1 MIDQEELRDCYT
13 STSSKIVL
21 LVVDGLGGLAH
32 PDTRLSELE
41 TANIPNLDAMAQE
54 SACGLTTPVLPGVA
68 PGSGPGHL
76 ALFGY
81 DPLKHLIGRGAL
93 EALGIDVALQPG
105 DVAARGNFYLVDGDG
120 LLVDRRAGRIPTE
133 FSAPL
138 CERLDKIEID
148 GVQIDVFPVQ
158 DYRFVLRLRGE
169 GLSELVS
176 ETDPQITGAAA
187 LPVNPLTPEA
197 KRTAELVNE
206 FVAQA
211 TKLLAEEERAN
222 MVLLRGFAQMPN
234 LPPMN
239 DAYQLNT
246 AGIAAYPMYR
256 GLAEVAGMKVI
267 PTGRTFGDEVETL
280 RQNFDNHDFFFIH
293 YKPADAAGEDG
304 DFDAKVKCLEDL
316 DPFIPQIRELNPDVF
331 LVAGDHAT
339 PAIMAAHSWHPVPF
353 MLHSKLTR
361 GEGIPVFNER
371 TCAQGSVGSILA
383 TQVMLL
389 AMSHAGKLQKY
400 GP

>member
-1 MIDQEELRDCYT
+1 
-13 STSSKIVL
+13 
-21 LVVDGLGGLAH
+21 
-32 PDTRLSELE
+32 
-41 TANIPNLDAMAQE
+41 
-54 SACGLTTPVLPGVA
+54 
-68 PGSGPGHL
+68 
-76 ALFGY
+76 
-81 DPLKHLIGRGAL
+81 
-93 EALGIDVALQPG
+93 
-105 DVAARGNFYLVDGDG
+105 
-120 LLVDRRAGRIPTE
+120 
-133 FSAPL
+133 
-138 CERLDKIEID
+138 
-148 GVQIDVFPVQ
+148 
-158 DYRFVLRLRGE
+158 
-169 GLSELVS
+169 
-176 ETDPQITGAAA
+176 
-187 LPVNPLTPEA
+187 
-197 KRTAELVNE
+197 
-206 FVAQA
+206 
-211 TKLLAEEERAN
+211 
-222 MVLLRGFAQMPN
+222 MPK

-239 DAYQLNT
+239 YAYQLNT

-316 DPFIPQIRELNPDVF
+316 DPFIPQIKELNPDVF

-361 GEGIPVFNER
+361 GEGVPRFNER

>member
-93 EALGIDVALQPG
+93 EALGIEVALQPG
-105 DVAARGNFYLVDGDG
+105 DVAARGNFCLVDGDG

-169 GLSELVS
+169 GLSELIS
-176 ETDPQITGAAA
+176 ETDPQVTGATA
-187 LPVNPLTPEA
+187 LPVKPLTPEA

-206 FVAQA
+206 FVSQA
-211 TKLLAEEERAN
+211 SKLLAEEERAN

-361 GEGIPVFNER
+361 GEGVPRFNER

>member
-93 EALGIDVALQPG
+93 EALGIEVALQPG
-105 DVAARGNFYLVDGDG
+105 DVAARGNFCLVDGDG

-169 GLSELVS
+169 GLSELIS
-176 ETDPQITGAAA
+176 ETDPQVTGAAA
-187 LPVNPLTPEA
+187 LPVKPLTPEA

-206 FVAQA
+206 FVSQA
-211 TKLLAEEERAN
+211 SKLLAEEERAN

-361 GEGIPVFNER
+361 GEGVPRFDER